1 MRFSFS
7 SNSTLSDRRPNHSSK
22 LSSTLIL
29 TRKHLNYFPIM
40 NCKLV
45 QKQQLLMILSVAV
58 SPSNFIVIMG
68 STKLILLMIRIYIA
82 RLIYIRIP
90 KSKRNAEVQI
100 KLRDFI
106 KLIIFIISVVPLVYM
121 A

>member
-1 MRFSFS
+1 MRFSFN
-7 SNSTLSDRRPNHSSK
+7 SNSTLSNRRPNHSSK

-29 TRKHLNYFPIM
+29 THKHLNYFPIM
-40 NCKLV
+40 NWPLV
-45 QKQQLLMILSVAV
+45 YKQLLMILSAAV
-58 SPSNFIVIMG
+58 SPSNFIVMMG

-90 KSKRNAEVQI
+90 KSKSNAEVQI